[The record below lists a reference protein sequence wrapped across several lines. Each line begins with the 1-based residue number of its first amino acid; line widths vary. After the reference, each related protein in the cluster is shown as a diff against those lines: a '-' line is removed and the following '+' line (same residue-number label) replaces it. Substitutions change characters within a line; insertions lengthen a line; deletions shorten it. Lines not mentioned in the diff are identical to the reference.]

1 MTAEG
6 QEVTRRKKGEGCIYQ
21 RPDSPV
27 YWMKY
32 SRNGKTFRESTKTD
46 NPNKAEKQLKK
57 RLAEI
62 MTGTFVG
69 PQTERVRVAELGA
82 DFLREYR
89 INGRKS
95 IDDAQARWDGHLKPF
110 FGMVRAVDVTS
121 NLIARYV
128 DERQQEGAANATV
141 NRELAALKR
150 MFRIGMLATPAK
162 VLRLP
167 GFPKLK
173 ENNVRQGFLDDAQ
186 YRKLVEGSELWFRT
200 LVECGR
206 TYGWR
211 VSELIGMRVRQADLA
226 QRTIRLEPGTTKNS
240 EGREVVM
247 TDAVF
252 TLLSACAI
260 GKGADNAVFTRK
272 DGKPVLSFRNAWENA
287 CVKAGVGAIVCA
299 RCDAVMTAGKRCPEC
314 KTKQPR
320 YSGLIFHDLRRTAA
334 RNLRRAGIAEGV
346 IMKIGGWKTRSV
358 FERYAIVSRTDIV
371 DAMRMLQQTEK
382 ALEAATVTIG
392 HENGHAAQKTA
403 AQALPAPSVN
413 SLPH

>member
-1 MTAEG
+1 
-6 QEVTRRKKGEGCIYQ
+6 
-21 RPDSPV
+21 
-27 YWMKY
+27 MKY
-32 SRNGKTFRESTKTD
+32 SRNGKTFRESTKTN
-46 NPNKAEKQLKK
+46 NPDKAEKKLKK

-62 MTGTFVG
+62 ITGTFIG

-82 DFLREYR
+82 DFLRDYR

-95 IDDAQARWDGHLKPF
+95 LDDAQARWDGHLKPF
-110 FGMVRAVDVTS
+110 FGTVRAVDVTS
-121 NLIARYV
+121 GLIARYV
-128 DERQQEGAANATV
+128 DARQQEGASNATV

-167 GFPKLK
+167 AFPKLK
-173 ENNVRQGFLDDAQ
+173 ENNIRQGFLEDSQ

-211 VSELIGMRVRQADLA
+211 VSELTGMHVRQADLA

-247 TDAVF
+247 TEAVY
-252 TLLSACAI
+252 TLLSACVI
-260 GKGADNAVFTRK
+260 GKGADDFVFTRK
-272 DGKPVLSFRNAWENA
+272 DGSAVRDFRTTWENA
-287 CVKAGVGAIVCA
+287 CVRAGVGTIVCA
-299 RCDAVMTAGKRCPEC
+299 RCSAPKESGQRCKDKKC
-314 KTKQPR
+314 KAKHSKYT
-320 YSGLIFHDLRRTAA
+320 GLIFHDLRRTAA

-382 ALEAATVTIG
+382 ASRMQQSHDRSRKRSRCPATASASAPG
-392 HENGHAAQKTA
+392 AHA
-403 AQALPAPSVN
+403 LRR
-413 SLPH
+413 L